1 MDNKN
6 PTLAFEF
13 DFHAH
18 GYVGDEL
25 VPVGVDFLNVHG
37 RDDHAHLAED
47 DVLREFLDVLHV
59 QAEHALCGVF
69 HDTGFRGNAG
79 VIPDMPALVWKFL
92 IET

>member
-1 MDNKN
+1 
-6 PTLAFEF
+6 
-13 DFHAH
+13 
-18 GYVGDEL
+18 
-25 VPVGVDFLNVHG
+25 
-37 RDDHAHLAED
+37 
-47 DVLREFLDVLHV
+47 VLHV